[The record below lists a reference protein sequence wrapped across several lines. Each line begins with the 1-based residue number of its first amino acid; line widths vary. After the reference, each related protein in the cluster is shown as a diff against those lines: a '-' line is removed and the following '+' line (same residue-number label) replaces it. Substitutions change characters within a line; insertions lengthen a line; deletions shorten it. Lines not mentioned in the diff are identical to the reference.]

1 MKFKMSPRLALLTI
15 AAIFFLPLAVAYL
28 MYSGS
33 IDYNPVETRN
43 LGVLVQPPVPA
54 DLSGLESL
62 QSGSQSLEELS
73 GHWVVLHSLPDS
85 CAEACLESV
94 TGLRQVH
101 RSTGRNQPRIRL
113 LLIARKQNPE
123 LATRL
128 QNIYPS
134 FFLALINPELSTKLQ
149 DIGQVGEGGTYLI
162 DPLGNIMMS
171 YAAGYDPNDLKKDL
185 KRLLTWSKLD
195 EQ

>member
-43 LGVLVQPPVPA
+43 LGSLVQPPVA
-54 DLSGLESL
+54 VNLAGLESL
-62 QSGSQSLEELS
+62 QSAGQALEELS

-85 CAEACLESV
+85 CAEVCLEAV

-113 LLIARKQNPE
+113 LLVTENRNPE

-128 QNIYPS
+128 QAIYPS
-134 FFLALINPELSTKLQ
+134 FYLALLSPDLSNKLRGIPQ
-149 DIGQVGEGGTYLI
+149 ADEGSTYLI

-171 YAAGYDPNDLKKDL
+171 YAAGFDPNDLKKDL